1 VTRIIAGSAGGRR
14 LTTPPGDATR
24 PTSDRVREA
33 VFSALESALGT
44 WSGLRFLDLFAGSGA
59 VGLEAVSRGAAHATL
74 VEQHRRAAGIARSN
88 ARALGLVDV
97 DVVQARAEAF
107 VRRSGDTGSHTGP
120 DGSPDTGPDT
130 GPAACF
136 DVVFLD
142 PPYTLSTAAVSALLA
157 DLVHHGWLCPGAVV
171 VVERSSRDPEPA
183 WPDGITP
190 VRSRRYGETVVWY
203 GRAT

>member
-120 DGSPDTGPDT
+120 
-130 GPAACF
+130 AACF